1 MESAFRDL
9 IETANYY
16 NDRDDE
22 IADKDKRI
30 RIKTL
35 IDLVIHEEDAFKL
48 SEMMEAE
55 PKTNPAI
62 EEILQVI
69 GSCLENKFNLDEYEI
84 IDEIYEN

>member
-22 IADKDKRI
+22 IAEKDKRI

-48 SEMMEAE
+48 LEMMG
-55 PKTNPAI
+55 K
-62 EEILQVI
+62 L
-69 GSCLENKFNLDEYEI
+69 
-84 IDEIYEN
+84 